1 METMERDQIGVAVVE
16 GRRWRRRGLGKSS
29 REPSWKASD
38 TTAAAAA
45 TVEPLENSRAIGM
58 SVAHLLYSSAVHG
71 GELARQPISD

>member
-38 TTAAAAA
+38 TTAVAAA
-45 TVEPLENSRAIGM
+45 TVEVEPLECQFLTCSTVVQLI
-58 SVAHLLYSSAVHG
+58 
-71 GELARQPISD
+71 EARQPISD